1 MINPSVISVVHSPI
15 SLRLCVSAREKG
27 RGMGKLFWTSVI
39 PSKKWQTTVRSN
51 SFFRSLKLEITA
63 LRPTLSGSRMHR
75 PPILGDYETL
85 AELLPAAQPCGNIQR
100 MSSSRVIPLTL
111 VVAYT
116 YTPSSRPGG
125 MPLICRTYVYRGSW
139 VDGGRGTEGWGLRSK
154 V

>member
-63 LRPTLSGSRMHR
+63 LRPTLTGSCIRLHLKENKLVKM
-75 PPILGDYETL
+75 T
-85 AELLPAAQPCGNIQR
+85 
-100 MSSSRVIPLTL
+100 VLTL
-111 VVAYT
+111 LT
-116 YTPSSRPGG
+116 MLTLFNINFERSGKF
-125 MPLICRTYVYRGSW
+125 YRQHGHH
-139 VDGGRGTEGWGLRSK
+139 GQQRQKYPRRFAGNQILFLL
-154 V
+154 

>member
-1 MINPSVISVVHSPI
+1 MLPYSRPLFLWFSHHYYIKNKGLFLDPFRTQWVKHENPH
-15 SLRLCVSAREKG
+15 LH
-27 RGMGKLFWTSVI
+27 
-39 PSKKWQTTVRSN
+39 
-51 SFFRSLKLEITA
+51 
-63 LRPTLSGSRMHR
+63 PTLSGSRMHR

-125 MPLICRTYVYRGSW
+125 MPYICNPYVYRGSW
-139 VDGGRGTEGWGLRSK
+139 VYNIHFSVNADRYRSAG
-154 V
+154 VLE